1 MVSGSAGAGALRS
14 GSDHGGA
21 ADAEHCIAN
30 GAAGSGSAGAGAR
43 TQHAISVTITVA
55 DATRSGA
62 SGAAG
67 ESSGDAADD
76 HGGFT
81 VQE

>member
-21 ADAEHCIAN
+21 ADTENCIAN
-30 GAAGSGSAGAGAR
+30 GAAGSGSAGAVRR

-67 ESSGDAADD
+67 ESSGDADEF
-76 HGGFT
+76 GGFT
-81 VQE
+81 VHE